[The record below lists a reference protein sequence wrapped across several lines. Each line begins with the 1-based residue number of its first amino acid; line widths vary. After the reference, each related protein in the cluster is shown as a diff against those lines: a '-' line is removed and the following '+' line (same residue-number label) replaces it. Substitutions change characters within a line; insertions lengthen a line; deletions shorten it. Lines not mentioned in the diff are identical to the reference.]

1 MESKLDSHNLI
12 YKTGNKEKEKR
23 YHFQKF
29 KTIRSFGKKKF
40 ITMIYY

>member
-23 YHFQKF
+23 YNFKKF